1 MVIELKFGII
11 KEKNQFRVWSKKEK
25 KMYYGIYNL
34 EPFIDNDNYVIMQ
47 CCGFRD
53 MNKTLAYEGDV
64 VMPYDDFYCILEY
77 GFGEFTLS
85 PISYEKCQEIRKKD
99 LIWNPAQWM
108 VWKREIIG
116 NIFENHFDG
125 IEI

>member
-1 MVIELKFGII
+1 MKFGII

-85 PISYEKCQEIRKKD
+85 LISYEKCQEIRKKGFNLESSTMD
-99 LIWNPAQWM
+99 GVEKGNY
-108 VWKREIIG
+108 WKYFRKS
-116 NIFENHFDG
+116 F
-125 IEI
+125 

>member
-1 MVIELKFGII
+1 MIFGIT

-34 EPFIDNDNYVIMQ
+34 EPFINNDNYVIMQ

-53 MNKTLAYEGDV
+53 MDKTLVYEGDV
-64 VMPYDDFYCILEY
+64 IMPYDDFYCVLEY

-85 PISYEKCQEIRKKD
+85 PISYKKSQEISEKE

-108 VWKREIIG
+108 VWKRKVLG
-116 NIFENHFDG
+116 NIFENHFTG
-125 IEI
+125 VEF